1 MLGPLCAVTL
11 SFKRKT
17 HLFQEQ
23 KLCTQKRT
31 RWEPWFLNGAEIE
44 PTAQRFIQRSVFHLW
59 LVTLQLNV
67 TLSRRI
73 PMSHRFVGLNL
84 QRYPALFL
92 GYAIDVH
99 SILYH
104 SIRTPNTETGQVRS
118 PTRSV
123 VLRCVQLRNTCN
135 LLQQWK
141 WFPKQLKRPKKER
154 AYCSLRTGWS
164 MTSLVAEAWWR
175 TACCA
180 LSLSR
185 PRTVAFN
192 IGNYIITWSD
202 DSQTA
207 ILILPIRFN
216 AERFIHFISS
226 AWDVQRAKKL
236 GIYLHLTQTVIFLKK
251 KMIFGRIIVCW
262 QSMQVVQLYSTDHGI
277 VRLQWLELLS
287 NYTTS
292 LSNLWRMQMPRTI
305 SMKSTWGL
313 DLKTHCPPGHHDIWG
328 IDRVCVC
335 QALSSLDITDISY
348 SISLPWGSKMTRIH
362 TFWNVLNR
370 GCLIMFSNVM
380 FVLTLFTVLLFSS
393 FGPSWHCFGPKCP

>member
-23 KLCTQKRT
+23 KLCTRKRT

-236 GIYLHLTQTVIFLKK
+236 GIYLHLTQTVIFFKWSLAGSLCVGKACK
-251 KMIFGRIIVCW
+251 SSNCTVQIMGLWDCNDWSCCQTTLHHFPTCGGCRCPEQFQWKVHEVWIWKLTVPRAPRYMRDW
-262 QSMQVVQLYSTDHGI
+262 QSL
-277 VRLQWLELLS
+277 
-287 NYTTS
+287 
-292 LSNLWRMQMPRTI
+292 
-305 SMKSTWGL
+305 
-313 DLKTHCPPGHHDIWG
+313 C
-328 IDRVCVC
+328 
-335 QALSSLDITDISY
+335 LSSSVIIGYHWYQLQHQFTLRIQDDPDSY
-348 SISLPWGSKMTRIH
+348 
-362 TFWNVLNR
+362 VLK
-370 GCLIMFSNVM
+370 
-380 FVLTLFTVLLFSS
+380 
-393 FGPSWHCFGPKCP
+393 CFE

>member
-236 GIYLHLTQTVIFLKK
+236 GIYLHLTQTVIFFLKK
-251 KMIFGRIIVCW
+251 IDLWPDHCVLAKHASRPTVQYRSWDCETAMIGVAVKLHYITFQPVEDADAQNNFNEKYMRSGF
-262 QSMQVVQLYSTDHGI
+262 
-277 VRLQWLELLS
+277 E
-287 NYTTS
+287 NS
-292 LSNLWRMQMPRTI
+292 LS
-305 SMKSTWGL
+305 
-313 DLKTHCPPGHHDIWG
+313 PGHHDIWG